1 MDNTLYYG
9 DNLPVLREHF
19 ADESVDLICL
29 DPPFNS
35 NATYNLLFKERSGEQ
50 SVAQITA
57 FEDTWH
63 WGWESETAY
72 GEIVKDGPG
81 ALSSLLQAMLE
92 FLGRNDMMAYLVMMS
107 QRMIELRRVLKQT
120 GSIYLHCDPT
130 ASHYLKLLMDAAFGG
145 ENFLNEIIWY
155 YRGAGIPKGA
165 RARRHDVL
173 LWYAKDAGHHY
184 FNPDPIRRPYA
195 EATTKRFAH
204 YIGNIHGDR
213 DYEPERLNPIGKHPD
228 DVITHIQPIAPSAK
242 ERLGYPTQKP
252 ELLLENL
259 IVSASKEGDIVLDPF
274 CGCGTAVAVAESL
287 NRRWMGID
295 ITHLAISTMKNRL
308 HDTFM
313 GELSNYEIIGVPKDL
328 ESAKALATESEHDGR
343 YQFEWWALGLVGALP
358 ARDKR
363 KGADSGIDGRID
375 FFDDNSKAKR
385 IIVQVK
391 SGNVG
396 VSQIRDLKGVMA
408 RENAQIGLFVTLKNP
423 TRPMLHEAV
432 SAGVYVPEQY
442 PNLQFPR
449 IQILTI
455 EELLGGSEPQY
466 PRFAPEATYRRSPRR
481 RRSEGHQA
489 NLEDASA

>member
-1 MDNTLYYG
+1 MHNALYYG

-19 ADESVDLICL
+19 ADESVDLIYL

-35 NATYNLLFKERSGEQ
+35 NATYNILFDEQSGERSA
-50 SVAQITA
+50 AQITA

-72 GEIVKDGPG
+72 GEVIKDGP
-81 ALSSLLQAMLE
+81 ASLSRLLQAMFE
-92 FLGRNDMMAYLVMMS
+92 FLGRNDMMAYLVMMA
-107 QRMIELRRVLKQT
+107 QRMIELHRVLKQT

-145 ENFLNEIIWY
+145 SNFLNEIIWY
-155 YRGAGIPKGA
+155 YRGAGVPKLA

-173 LWYAKDAGHHY
+173 LWYAKDAGRHY

-204 YIGNIHGDR
+204 HIGNVRGNR
-213 DYEPERLNPIGKHPD
+213 DYGTQRLNPIGKHPD

-252 ELLLENL
+252 ETLLKDL
-259 IVSASKEGDIVLDPF
+259 IASTSREGEVVLDPF

-287 NRRWMGID
+287 NRRWLGID

-308 HDTFM
+308 HTAFM
-313 GELSNYEIIGVPKDL
+313 DDLSDYEIIGIPKDL

-358 ARDKR
+358 AQDKR
-363 KGADSGIDGRID
+363 KGADSGIDGLIN

-391 SGNVG
+391 SGNIG
-396 VSQIRDLKGVMA
+396 VSQIRDLKGVLE
-408 RENAQIGLFVTLKNP
+408 RENAQVGLFVTFKNP
-423 TRPMLHEAV
+423 TGAMLHEAV
-432 SAGVYVPEQY
+432 SAGVYVPKQY
-442 PNLQFPR
+442 PALQFPR

-455 EELLGGSEPQY
+455 EELLAGSEPQY

-481 RRSEGHQA
+481 RRPEGHQA
-489 NLEDASA
+489 NLEDTNA